1 MPECR
6 ASAQIRV
13 LLVKQVLEKA
23 MQDGFEVDPQSS
35 TFSGSCRA
43 ISDTVFLDDSREEI
57 GYEAPG
63 SAIHGKLISLVS
75 LNVRANRNCIPPC
88 LTNLTATSYSA

>member
-35 TFSGSCRA
+35 TFSGSCGA
-43 ISDTVFLDDSREEI
+43 ISDTVFLDVAVRRLGI
-57 GYEAPG
+57 R
-63 SAIHGKLISLVS
+63 HLVAQS
-75 LNVRANRNCIPPC
+75 MAN
-88 LTNLTATSYSA
+88 